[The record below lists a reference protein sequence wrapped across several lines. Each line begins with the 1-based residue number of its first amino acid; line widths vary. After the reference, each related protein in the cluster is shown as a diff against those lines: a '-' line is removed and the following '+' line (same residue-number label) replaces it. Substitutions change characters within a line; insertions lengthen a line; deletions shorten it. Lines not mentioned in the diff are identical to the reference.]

1 MSAEPPVQHTAAQR
15 RADDVLAAMPAVVWE
30 LGADGHTQFVSDSAV
45 AMLGYPLDAWRL
57 SPGLWIEIAHP
68 EDRERAVRALED
80 VARSGRRSAL
90 AVRWRGRAGDTVHV
104 DVTLDALNDTSGGV
118 FAVRGCAVDVTRRR
132 HLEDEV
138 ARYRDLL
145 AQGARRAAL
154 NDLAS
159 ALAHEMNQPLNAI
172 MNQAEAA
179 RILLYQKPTPFD
191 DLRATLDEIVAAERR
206 ADGIVERARGFLTPA
221 RRRSCTVDM
230 NGVVSEALAVMG
242 TDATLR
248 GIRLATRQA
257 GVPLNVSGEPQQ
269 LLQVVLNLVGNAL
282 DAAGEGGL
290 VEVAVAAIGGSSVA
304 VAVTDDGPGIASSLL
319 PHVFEPFVSTKEGS
333 LGLGLDIAS
342 SIVRAHGGAAW
353 AANGRSGGALV
364 AFALPAFG
372 AGREREN
379 SEGSLGEA

>member
-30 LGADGHTQFVSDSAV
+30 LGADGNTQFVSDSAV
-45 AMLGYPLDAWRL
+45 AMLGYPLDAWRV

-68 EDRERAVRALED
+68 DDRERAARAFED

-90 AVRWRGRAGDTVHV
+90 AVRWRGRTGNTLHV
-104 DVTLDALNDTSGGV
+104 DVTLDALHDTAGGI

-132 HLEDEV
+132 QLEDEV
-138 ARYRDLL
+138 ARYRDML

-179 RILLYQKPTPFD
+179 RILLYQNPTPFD

-221 RRRSCTVDM
+221 RRRSCAVDM
-230 NGVVSEALAVMG
+230 NGVVSEALALMG
-242 TDATLR
+242 TNATLR
-248 GIRLATRQA
+248 GVRLAGRPA
-257 GVPLNVSGEPQQ
+257 GVPLNVIGEPEQ

-282 DAAGEGGL
+282 DAAGEGGR
-290 VEVAVAAIGGSSVA
+290 VEVTVAAIGASSVA
-304 VAVTDDGPGIASSLL
+304 VAVTDDGLGIASSLL
-319 PHVFEPFVSTKEGS
+319 PHVFEAFVSTKEGS

-342 SIVRAHGGAAW
+342 SIVRAHGGGAW
-353 AANGRSGGALV
+353 AANGRDGGALV
-364 AFALPAFG
+364 AFTLPALG
-372 AGREREN
+372 AGRERDD
-379 SEGSLGEA
+379 SGRPLREA